1 MNILERS
8 LIEKAGCE
16 HGWENVIESDDSL
29 VALASARHPA
39 QVTIRPQPSGSGWLV
54 EVPAG
59 LIRQELIRD
68 WPDACAAGTGA
79 FGVKDI
85 SQLALLLR
93 RTAELAQSL
102 PNQAALKYRE
112 AVAKELDKIKVNA
125 TEIECLVRQ
134 RVGQDTFRQ
143 ALMDYWGRAC
153 AVSGIDLPEVLRA
166 SHAKPWA
173 VCASDDE
180 RLDVFNGFL
189 LSANLDALFDRG
201 LITFDDSG
209 RIVISPKIKPKQ
221 RIGLQLDDGLAL
233 RWLAPGHKSYLA
245 WHREKV
251 FAGKRSQGT
260 PSALS
265 AACSHTSV

>member
-1 MNILERS
+1 VNTLERA

-16 HGWENVIESDDSL
+16 HGWENVIESDDFL

-39 QVTIRPQPSGSGWLV
+39 QVNITPQPSGSGWLV

-59 LIRQELIRD
+59 LIRQELARD
-68 WPDACAAGTGA
+68 WPDACTVGTGT

-85 SQLALLLR
+85 SELALLLR

-125 TEIECLVRQ
+125 TEVERLVRQ

-143 ALMDYWGRAC
+143 ALMDYWGKAC
-153 AVSGIDLPEVLRA
+153 AVTGLDLPEVLRA

-173 VCASDDE
+173 VCESDDE

-201 LITFDDSG
+201 LITFDESG
-209 RIVISPKIKPKQ
+209 RMIISPRITSKQ
-221 RIGLQLDDGLAL
+221 RIDMQLDGGFAL
-233 RWLAPGHKSYLA
+233 RWLAPEHESYLT
-245 WHREKV
+245 WHRKMV
-251 FAGKRSQGT
+251 FTEA
-260 PSALS
+260 
-265 AACSHTSV
+265 

>member
-1 MNILERS
+1 MNALDRA

-16 HGWENVIESDDSL
+16 HGWENVVRSDDFL

-39 QVTIRPQPSGSGWLV
+39 QVNITQQLSRSGWLV
-54 EVPAG
+54 EVPG
-59 LIRQELIRD
+59 RLIRQELVRD
-68 WPDACAAGTGA
+68 WPDTCIVGTSS

-102 PNQAALKYRE
+102 SNQAVLKYRE

-125 TEIECLVRQ
+125 TEVECLVRQ

-153 AVSGIDLPEVLRA
+153 AVTGLDVPEVLRA

-173 VCASDDE
+173 TCESDDE

-189 LSANLDALFDRG
+189 LSANIDALFDRG
-201 LITFDDSG
+201 LITFDDGG
-209 RIVISPKIKPKQ
+209 RIVVSAMIKPKQ
-221 RIGLQLDDGLAL
+221 RCSLHLDDGLVL
-233 RWLAPGHKSYLA
+233 RWLAPEHEPYLT

-251 FAGKRSQGT
+251 FSGT
-260 PSALS
+260 
-265 AACSHTSV
+265 